1 MYSVHNVASFLRTCN
16 SISTRWLLRPPPPA
30 ALAAGS
36 SSSLSSFFT
45 IQTCGVATS
54 LYRSSSITQEVSTI
68 ASVKRLLSYSSGLTS
83 VTCSAGIPCVRLP
96 PPSVL
101 RSCCC
106 CCFTLPLNRPVEDSF
121 GRLQGSLY
129 IRFGAGVARC
139 CELFRDLDLAGS
151 RLLGSRL
158 LHQQQQPRG
167 FCTAAQG

>member
-1 MYSVHNVASFLRTCN
+1 
-16 SISTRWLLRPPPPA
+16 
-30 ALAAGS
+30 
-36 SSSLSSFFT
+36 LSSFFT

-68 ASVKRLLSYSSGLTS
+68 ASVKRFLSYSSGLTS
-83 VTCSAGIPCVRLP
+83 VTCSAGILCVRLP
-96 PPSVL
+96 PPSDL
-101 RSCCC
+101 
-106 CCFTLPLNRPVEDSF
+106 LLLLLLNRPVEDSF

-151 RLLGSRL
+151 RLLGSRF
-158 LHQQQQPRG
+158 LHQQPRG

>member
-1 MYSVHNVASFLRTCN
+1 MYSVHNVSSFLRACN

-68 ASVKRLLSYSSGLTS
+68 ASVKRFLSYSSGLTS
-83 VTCSAGIPCVRLP
+83 VTRSAGILCVRLP
-96 PPSVL
+96 PPSEL
-101 RSCCC
+101 
-106 CCFTLPLNRPVEDSF
+106 LLLLLLLNRPVEDSF

-151 RLLGSRL
+151 RLLGSRF
-158 LHQQQQPRG
+158 LHQQPRG